1 MLFVDLFS
9 LTARRSLRISGK
21 GFFTSHES
29 GQLMLQSDE
38 AGSSCCLLRAP
49 GIREFDNLLV
59 ASLHVKVAKDGR
71 F

>member
-49 GIREFDNLLV
+49 GIRVRQFTV
-59 ASLHVKVAKDGR
+59 ASLHVKVAKDRR